1 MNRTTIV
8 LALVAGGL
16 AACSSP
22 RIVSS
27 AGGAPGGTAGGGG
40 GAGGSSGG
48 GAGGSGGFG
57 FDLDA
62 LPPAPDGGSAPSI
75 PIPGGRGGDLPACA
89 SETRQAQLAPVD
101 LLLLVDTSGSMNESA
116 GGQSKW
122 QLARATLAT
131 FWKDPRSAGLG
142 MGLQFFPT
150 AGTDRTCNADTDCS
164 GAGVGTGA
172 CKVRHVCAGAALTL
186 PAQACDPA
194 DSICTGGTT
203 CTPVG
208 RCAVSGGDC
217 LSTGTLCPTGAAGD
231 MCLARGKI
239 CDNIGGGSC
248 TQGDYQTLAVPI
260 TPLPAAEPVLTR
272 AITVKEPIGFTP
284 TGPAV
289 AGALEQL
296 RAQLTA
302 NPTHRG
308 ALVIMTDGLPLGC
321 GAGDGAAVTASI
333 MAARMASPP
342 ILTYAIGVFGANQFN
357 GPDTLDGWA
366 RAGGTGAATVVT
378 PNAAFAD
385 KLLAAL
391 NSIRGAALPCELT
404 IPPSQSGAIDFDK
417 VNLRY
422 TGGSGITDVLYVGQA
437 AKCDPATGGWYYDVD
452 PRAGTPTRVVVC
464 PVTCDRFKG
473 DPAARVDL
481 VFGCATKVIQ

>member
-1 MNRTTIV
+1 MNPSTGIV
-8 LALVAGGL
+8 MALVAGGL
-16 AACSSP
+16 VACSSP
-22 RIVSS
+22 KIVSS
-27 AGGAPGGTAGGGG
+27 GAPTAGRSGAG
-40 GAGGSSGG
+40 GAGG
-48 GAGGSGGFG
+48 AGGVG

-62 LPPAPDGGSAPSI
+62 LPPAQDGASAPTV

-89 SETRQAQLAPVD
+89 SETKQAQLAPVD

-122 QLARATLAT
+122 QLARATLST

-150 AGTDRTCNADTDCS
+150 GGTDRTCNVDTDCS
-164 GAGVGTGA
+164 GAGVGTGV
-172 CKVRHVCAGAALTL
+172 CKVRYVCAGATLTL

-194 DSICTGGTT
+194 DSICAGGTT
-203 CTPVG
+203 CKAVG
-208 RCAVSGGDC
+208 RCTLSGGDC
-217 LSTGTLCPTGAAGD
+217 LQPGAPCPTGAAGD

-248 TQGDYQTLAVPI
+248 TQGDYQALAVPI
-260 TPLPAAEPVLTR
+260 GPLPAGEPALTR
-272 AITVKEPIGFTP
+272 AITIKEPIGFTP
-284 TGPAV
+284 TAPAV

-296 RAQLTA
+296 RAQVMA

-321 GAGDGAAVTASI
+321 GVGDAAAVTASI
-333 MAARMASPP
+333 MTARLASPP

-385 KLLAAL
+385 KLLVAL

-404 IPPSQSGAIDFDK
+404 IPPPQSGALDFDK

-422 TGGSGITDVLYVGQA
+422 TGSGGVTDVLYVGQA
-437 AKCDPATGGWYYDVD
+437 GKCDPALGGWYYDVD
-452 PRAGTPTRVVVC
+452 PKAGTPTRVVVC
-464 PVTCDRFKG
+464 PSTCDRFKG

-481 VFGCATKVIQ
+481 VFGCATRVIQ

>member
-1 MNRTTIV
+1 MDRSTCIFIAV
-8 LALVAGGL
+8 VAGGL
-16 AACSSP
+16 GACSSP
-22 RIVSS
+22 KIVPS
-27 AGGAPGGTAGGGG
+27 AGGSPAGKGGAGAGGGG
-40 GAGGSSGG
+40 GSAGI
-48 GAGGSGGFG
+48 GFN
-57 FDLDA
+57 LDA
-62 LPPAPDGGSAPSI
+62 LPPPTDGSSVPLA

-89 SETRQAQLAPVD
+89 SEMRQAQLAPVD

-122 QLARATLAT
+122 QLARATLSR
-131 FWKDPRSAGLG
+131 FWKDPRSSGLG
-142 MGLQFFPT
+142 MGLQFFP
-150 AGTDRTCNADTDCS
+150 AGGTDRTCNADADCTM
-164 GAGVGTGA
+164 AGVGTGI
-172 CKVRHVCAGAALTL
+172 CKVRHVCAGTSLTL

-194 DSICTGGTT
+194 DSICGAGTT

-217 LSTGTLCPTGAAGD
+217 LKPGSPCPTGATGD
-231 MCLARGKI
+231 MCLTRGKI

-260 TPLPAAEPVLTR
+260 SALPGAEPALTR

-284 TGPAV
+284 TAPAV

-296 RAQLTA
+296 RAQLMA
-302 NPTHRG
+302 NPGHRG

-321 GAGDGAAVTASI
+321 GVGDTAAVTASI
-333 MAARMASPP
+333 MAARTATPP

-357 GPDTLDGWA
+357 GPDTLDRWA
-366 RAGGTGAATVVT
+366 MAGGSGTATVVT
-378 PNAAFAD
+378 PTADFAD

-391 NSIRGAALPCELT
+391 EGIRGAALPCELP
-404 IPPSQSGAIDFDK
+404 IPPPQSGPLDFEK

-422 TGGSGITDVLYVGQA
+422 TGGGGVTDVLYVGQA
-437 AKCDPATGGWYYDVD
+437 ARCDAAMGGWYYDVD
-452 PRAGTPTRVVVC
+452 PKVGTPTRVVVC
-464 PVTCDRFKG
+464 PATCDRFKG